1 MNIPKVKEDETW
13 VNVLHYENLYLVSN
27 YGRIFSLISNKI
39 RKAVIHKNGYAQVML
54 SNEKKIKLVLVHRI
68 VMMSFNHESTLEVD
82 HINGIKTDNRL
93 INLRYCTRFENENFK
108 IRQNKSSKY
117 KGVRTLNKKWAGLI
131 TINGKTKHLGTFET
145 EELAYNSYLTALAN
159 KEKNI

>member
-54 SNEKKIKLVLVHRI
+54 TNQKKLKLILVHRI
-68 VMMSFNHESTLEVD
+68 VIMSFNHESTLEVD

-108 IRQNKSSKY
+108 
-117 KGVRTLNKKWAGLI
+117 
-131 TINGKTKHLGTFET
+131 F
-145 EELAYNSYLTALAN
+145 
-159 KEKNI
+159 